1 MPLDPRVAPNSL
13 AVRAPHTTHRCLI
26 SIHTTAALADETVT
40 IPSTNGSGTILVDP
54 LGDATINS
62 SDFHNRHDKPLRC
75 WYNALAAVTLDQ
87 VQQGDKAENR
97 HNGKYKQWNEGHVPD
112 ILHLRLEVDE
122 LLEVKCVSPLTKH
135 HAVGRGS
142 ARHGG
147 APASVGHKIA
157 FGNTLE
163 HLHRKILGTDAR
175 GSPADGP
182 FDHRTG
188 KGYVAERRGDYYDA
202 LKVKKLKVVP
212 LVMETTGGIGHPG
225 RGFLGRL
232 ANMGD
237 PKKGGARDNT
247 QYTCWTAP
255 SFAAHHG
262 MCISAE
268 CVYADAL
275 LLSLGA
281 MRMKSACARA

>member
-1 MPLDPRVAPNSL
+1 MVQ
-13 AVRAPHTTHRCLI
+13 
-26 SIHTTAALADETVT
+26 
-40 IPSTNGSGTILVDP
+40 TN
-54 LGDATINS
+54 
-62 SDFHNRHDKPLRC
+62 
-75 WYNALAAVTLDQ
+75 NALTAVTLDQ

-182 FDHRTG
+182 FNHYTG
-188 KGYVAERRGDYYDA
+188 KGYVVRMSR
-202 LKVKKLKVVP
+202 LVKTDFSVLIHVRT
-212 LVMETTGGIGHPG
+212 L
-225 RGFLGRL
+225 
-232 ANMGD
+232 
-237 PKKGGARDNT
+237 
-247 QYTCWTAP
+247 
-255 SFAAHHG
+255 
-262 MCISAE
+262 
-268 CVYADAL
+268 
-275 LLSLGA
+275 
-281 MRMKSACARA
+281 